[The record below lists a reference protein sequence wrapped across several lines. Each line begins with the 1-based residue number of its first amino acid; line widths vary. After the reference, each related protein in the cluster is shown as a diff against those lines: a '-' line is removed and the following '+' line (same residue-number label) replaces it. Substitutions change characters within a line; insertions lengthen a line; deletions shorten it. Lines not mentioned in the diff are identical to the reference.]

1 MGCFA
6 GGRLAIKEAAMDFVE
21 RILGIAPDGGNGLLE
36 LAIFIVPLFMLFLAW
51 VRKIPLLDLLTRP
64 TNRWSR

>member
-1 MGCFA
+1 
-6 GGRLAIKEAAMDFVE
+6 MDFVE

-36 LAIFIVPLFMLFLAW
+36 LAIFIVPIFMLFLAW